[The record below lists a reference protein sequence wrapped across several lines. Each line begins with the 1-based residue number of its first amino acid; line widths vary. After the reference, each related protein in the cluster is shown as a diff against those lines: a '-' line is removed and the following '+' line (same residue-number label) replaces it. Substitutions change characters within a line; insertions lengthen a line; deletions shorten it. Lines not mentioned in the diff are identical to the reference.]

1 MMQAVTHLHTILND
15 GLQKGLSAATAS
27 ACDAVTLELATCTTD
42 VSGASLEDAGKQVEL
57 LIKCSLTSQLLER
70 LEMLNASPNSAA
82 AAADGSQ
89 QKEGACVSLVQLHS
103 GVVRYAAAVVT
114 RSSGLHEGV
123 CFMHVK

>member
-42 VSGASLEDAGKQVEL
+42 VSGASLEDAEKQVEL
-57 LIKCSLTSQLLER
+57 LIKCSLTSHLVER

-82 AAADGSQ
+82 AAEGSQ
-89 QKEGACVSLVQLHS
+89 QKVGASISLVQLHS

-114 RSSGLHEGV
+114 RSSGLHEGA